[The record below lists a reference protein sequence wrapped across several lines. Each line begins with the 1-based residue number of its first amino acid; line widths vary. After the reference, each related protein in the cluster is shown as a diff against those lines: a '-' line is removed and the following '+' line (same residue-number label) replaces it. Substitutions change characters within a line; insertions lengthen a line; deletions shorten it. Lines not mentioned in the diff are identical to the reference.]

1 MNKLVQELIRPFLGE
16 VESKY
21 DLVVYGG
28 GFKPPTSGHLSTALR
43 AYQIPAKKHQIVV
56 GGGVRDKITSD
67 SSIKIWQLYQ
77 NKEGLPNLLCDIF
90 SLVSLLRFLPL
101 LVLLILFFHS

>member
-28 GFKPPTSGHLSTALR
+28 GFKPPTKGHFEVVEKTLRDHPEITKFYIKKICSIVRLST
-43 AYQIPAKKHQIVV
+43 
-56 GGGVRDKITSD
+56 T
-67 SSIKIWQLYQ
+67 
-77 NKEGLPNLLCDIF
+77 CFFIF
-90 SLVSLLRFLPL
+90 EQ
-101 LVLLILFFHS
+101 